1 MAKTHLRRYP
11 LATVDVLAN
20 AGHYPMKETPLAPVA
35 AIESF
40 LLAVDGAT
48 DVSTYPP
55 DSSRFST
62 KFSPSLASDESGI
75 RTDTMCYSEHSSKE
89 KRA

>member
-1 MAKTHLRRYP
+1 MAKTYLRRYP

-48 DVSTYPP
+48 DVSTCPP
-55 DSSRFST
+55 DSSRFPT

-75 RTDTMCYSEHSSKE
+75 RTDTMCYSERSPKE